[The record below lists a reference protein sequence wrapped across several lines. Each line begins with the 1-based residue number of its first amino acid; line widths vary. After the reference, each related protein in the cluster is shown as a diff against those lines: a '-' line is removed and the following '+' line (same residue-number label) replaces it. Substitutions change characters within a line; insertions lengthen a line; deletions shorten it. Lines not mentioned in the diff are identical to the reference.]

1 MFVCKAV
8 YWFLLAVAC
17 VAQEYVIDDSV
28 GRGRRFDGVG
38 AISGGGVR
46 VPDVNSVKLR
56 SGQRA
61 DWSVPPPIKPRC
73 CLCIHIPHYPHPNPD
88 PNPTPI
94 PNPNPKSYPN
104 LKLFNQ

>member
-8 YWFLLAVAC
+8 YWLLLAVAC

-46 VPDVNSVKLR
+46 VSDVNSIKHGWMTGVSWALLVYMQNCQPTLLVINR
-56 SGQRA
+56 S
-61 DWSVPPPIKPRC
+61 
-73 CLCIHIPHYPHPNPD
+73 
-88 PNPTPI
+88 
-94 PNPNPKSYPN
+94 
-104 LKLFNQ
+104 